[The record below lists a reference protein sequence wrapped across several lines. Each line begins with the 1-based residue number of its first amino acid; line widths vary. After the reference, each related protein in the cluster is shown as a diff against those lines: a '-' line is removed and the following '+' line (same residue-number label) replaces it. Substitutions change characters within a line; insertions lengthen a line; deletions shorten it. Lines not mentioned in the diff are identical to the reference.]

1 MNYRLLDPMTRKI
14 RLLSILCLYSFLAS
28 TRAIAIPASLD
39 PKPRLVTY
47 PWMALS
53 AWYELH
59 AEDTELATQGEASV
73 VFIGDSITQGWN
85 GAGKAIWD
93 KHFAPMGAVN
103 FGIGGDMTQNL
114 LWRLQYGA
122 TENLD
127 PKAVVLLIGTNNFA
141 FTEDSPEIIAAG
153 IIAVVDQL
161 EKSYPNTDILA
172 LGVFPRSESPNHSIR
187 PRIKRINRIAASL
200 DARARVDYL
209 DIGNSLTESDGSISK
224 DVMPDFLHLSEEGY
238 RRWADAILP
247 WLTERIAR

>member
-1 MNYRLLDPMTRKI
+1 MTYRLLDPMTRKT
-14 RLLSILCLYSFLAS
+14 LFLSILSLSALFAS
-28 TRAIAIPASLD
+28 SGAFAIPASLD
-39 PKPRLVTY
+39 PEPRLVTY
-47 PWMALS
+47 PWMSLS
-53 AWYELH
+53 KWYEMH
-59 AEDTELATQGEASV
+59 AEDTALATQGESPV

-93 KHFAPMGAVN
+93 KHFAPMGALN

-141 FTEDSPEIIAAG
+141 FTEDSPEVIAAG

-161 EKSYPNTDILA
+161 EKSYPNADILA

-200 DARARVDYL
+200 NARARVDYL
-209 DIGNSLTESDGSISK
+209 DIGDSLTESDGSISK

-238 RRWADAILP
+238 RRWANAILP
-247 WLTERIAR
+247 WLTERAAR